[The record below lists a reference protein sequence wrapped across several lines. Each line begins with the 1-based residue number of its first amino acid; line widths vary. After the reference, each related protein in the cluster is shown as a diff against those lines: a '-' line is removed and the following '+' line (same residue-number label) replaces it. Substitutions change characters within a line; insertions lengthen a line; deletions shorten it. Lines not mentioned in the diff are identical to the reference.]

1 MELLGVIGN
10 PIAHSL
16 SPAMH
21 QAALKAA
28 GKEGRYLAFLVEPEE
43 LGPAVYG
50 AKALGFTGLNVTI
63 PFKEQVLPYLD
74 QLTPEAAAIQSV
86 NTIAFSGGRIIGH
99 STDGAGFAA
108 AAKHELGYDFSGK
121 TALVVGAGGAAR
133 AVVAQLLAEQC
144 RVYITNRT
152 EQRAR
157 ALLALAGGD
166 TERLAVVPM
175 QRQNLEPI
183 MGRVDVVINTTSVGM
198 AKNKEAAAGHPAELE
213 LPIAAELLLPRHL
226 VIDIIYNPK
235 RTLFLETA
243 EKKGCRV
250 QNGVGMLVWQAV
262 KAWEF
267 WWGITPPVDVMYQAV
282 EASLP

>member
-108 AAKHELGYDFSGK
+108 AAKHELGYDFPGKQRWLSVRAEPPGQLSPNFWQSSAGFTSPTGPNSG
-121 TALVVGAGGAAR
+121 LGRCLPLR
-133 AVVAQLLAEQC
+133 AVTQSGWQSC
-144 RVYITNRT
+144 PCSGRT
-152 EQRAR
+152 WSRSW
-157 ALLALAGGD
+157 AGW
-166 TERLAVVPM
+166 M
-175 QRQNLEPI
+175 
-183 MGRVDVVINTTSVGM
+183 
-198 AKNKEAAAGHPAELE
+198 
-213 LPIAAELLLPRHL
+213 
-226 VIDIIYNPK
+226 
-235 RTLFLETA
+235 
-243 EKKGCRV
+243 
-250 QNGVGMLVWQAV
+250 W
-262 KAWEF
+262 
-267 WWGITPPVDVMYQAV
+267 
-282 EASLP
+282 